1 MPNQLNQTQPIE
13 PIEPGDYNLILR
25 NAAKGDKEINTSAT
39 TTISQLKAQYP
50 GNVRLFYM
58 GKELKTGNIS
68 TNNIKTEM
76 TILVL
81 LN

>member
-1 MPNQLNQTQPIE
+1 
-13 PIEPGDYNLILR
+13 
-25 NAAKGDKEINTSAT
+25 
-39 TTISQLKAQYP
+39 
-50 GNVRLFYM
+50 M